1 MKLEDL
7 PDHHV
12 LSCSRCGRLAMS
24 ESALML
30 AQMADEEEL
39 QAAADWVDTQRAAGS
54 RAGLNLNAARFVGA

>member
-1 MKLEDL
+1 MQLEGL
-7 PDHHV
+7 LDHHV

-39 QAAADWVDTQRAAGS
+39 RAAADWIDTQRAAGS
-54 RAGLNLNAARFVGA
+54 RGGLNLNPVRFVGA